1 MGGPQGQSRPRR
13 GAATGKTPM
22 KRGEIWWAILEL
34 PVGRRPVVLLS
45 RDVAYAIR
53 TNVTVAEVTRTIRAL
68 RSEVALGKRDGLPQT
83 CVVNTDNVA
92 TIPKA
97 RLESKIASLSA
108 LKRAELDEALR
119 FSLGLDTSMT

>member
-1 MGGPQGQSRPRR
+1 
-13 GAATGKTPM
+13 M